1 MAQREQIPYLRSHS
15 LFQVVQDWDS
25 SHLSRVCMGQNSAGL
40 IPQWGR
46 RGLEDVCMHCPVL
59 LDGVLEEVESESE
72 RRLVMSDSLPP
83 RGLYSPWNSLGQNTG
98 VGSLSLLQVMFPTQG
113 LNPGLP
119 HCRRI
124 VYRLSHQWSP
134 RILEGVAYP
143 FSSRSSSPRNWT
155 WVSCIAGG
163 FFTSWAT
170 REALGWSCVLPKIH
184 ILKSQYPQYLRIW
197 FGLVDSL

>member
-98 VGSLSLLQVMFPTQG
+98 GGSLSFLQQIFFTQELNLGLL
-113 LNPGLP
+113 
-119 HCRRI
+119 HCRWI
-124 VYRLSHQWSP
+124 LYQLSYQGSP
-134 RILEGVAYP
+134 WMKLCPPQNSYFEVP
-143 FSSRSSSPRNWT
+143 VSP
-155 WVSCIAGG
+155 V
-163 FFTSWAT
+163 
-170 REALGWSCVLPKIH
+170 
-184 ILKSQYPQYLRIW
+184 PQNLIW
-197 FGLVDSL
+197 FGR